1 MLALMSVL
9 AAEVAETT
17 ETINPVVPDDLGEIF
32 WGALSFFT
40 LWILLRYVCLPPLMK
55 IREQRAQQMLA
66 DQEAASASETQ
77 AEQVRRDYDAT
88 LAEARAEANAIV
100 EAARVAAEE
109 RRSVAVRELETE
121 LAEQRQQAMTELDAA
136 RAAALGQ
143 LKGDVAQ
150 LAVSA
155 ASKVVKADL
164 DLAGNQATVDAYVN
178 ESSGNR

>member
-1 MLALMSVL
+1 MSVL
-9 AAEVAETT
+9 AAETAETT

-32 WGALSFFT
+32 WGALAFFS